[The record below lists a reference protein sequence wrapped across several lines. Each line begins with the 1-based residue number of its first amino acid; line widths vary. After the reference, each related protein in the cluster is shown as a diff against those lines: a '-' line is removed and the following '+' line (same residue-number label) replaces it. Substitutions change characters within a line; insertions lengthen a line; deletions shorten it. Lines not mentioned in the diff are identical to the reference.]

1 MRPCLWFSEV
11 LKERKGSWLAFV
23 PLKVCTGPN
32 LYQVV
37 KSSGMGSSHFPVTLQ
52 FYSFRTSL
60 WMGENRENQT
70 VMAKRPLKRRNAFSS
85 SFSRVLC
92 ICSYGTVQ
100 ETGMEI
106 CRKLSYRESRDY
118 LTSNPTRNFWCT
130 STLETILHV
139 TLKLQY
145 QFNQNFR
152 SSGPFSSQN
161 STKMPF

>member
-70 VMAKRPLKRRNAFSS
+70 VMAKRPLKRGNAFSS

-106 CRKLSYRESRDY
+106 CRKLSCREDQGLPGIQPHKKFLMHIYLRDHTACY
-118 LTSNPTRNFWCT
+118 PKTTVSVQPEF
-130 STLETILHV
+130 
-139 TLKLQY
+139 
-145 QFNQNFR
+145 
-152 SSGPFSSQN
+152 
-161 STKMPF
+161 

>member
-11 LKERKGSWLAFV
+11 LKERKGSW

-37 KSSGMGSSHFPVTLQ
+37 KISGMGSSHFPVTLQ
-52 FYSFRTSL
+52 FCSFRTSL

-70 VMAKRPLKRRNAFSS
+70 VMAKRPLKRRKHFPPLLVEFCAY
-85 SFSRVLC
+85 VVMAQ
-92 ICSYGTVQ
+92 YKKQGWKYV
-100 ETGMEI
+100 
-106 CRKLSYRESRDY
+106 ESCHAGKTRDY

-152 SSGPFSSQN
+152 SSGPFSSPKQY
-161 STKMPF
+161 